1 MQNILHRHWILVFEA
16 VGSLLYFWTFNL
28 LVPKKIR
35 LPDILI
41 YQLRIANYP
50 F

>member
-16 VGSLLYFWTFNL
+16 VGSLLYFWNL
-28 LVPKKIR
+28 T
-35 LPDILI
+35 
-41 YQLRIANYP
+41 YWFLRKFDYRI